1 MMSSSSFEIKFP
13 KYVAYRKP
21 DGNFYS
27 TLVKRNSD
35 TPFSGLHMSDVFIY
49 AMSLGFN
56 AKRKTPF
63 YKDERSPNLPASA
76 FDGPKRWLMRALAV
90 SDAGELEIILDNS
103 KVVQIAES
111 YANTGIDILRD
122 LYDSQRKNDDS
133 AVYEEHLRDYFD
145 KLNTDTPQ

>member
-1 MMSSSSFEIKFP
+1 MSSSSFEIKFP

-21 DGNFYS
+21 DVDFYKKM
-27 TLVKRNSD
+27 LDKDYD
-35 TPFSGLHMSDVFIY
+35 TPFSGMYMSDVFIY

-63 YKDERSPNLPASA
+63 HKDERSSTLPASA

-90 SDAGELEIILDNS
+90 SDTGQLEIILDNN
-103 KVVQIAES
+103 KVVQIAEI
-111 YANTGIDILRD
+111 YANTGIDILKD